1 MKYEIKVEPERSFM
15 DENVSIE
22 ITGEAEKGLELRL
35 FSEDFYSINGDIRVM
50 EVGTKWES
58 RVSVVLD
65 QSGRAVLDA
74 TVFTTLKIAE
84 AKKSPLEQSLARLA
98 ENRSCHIKMELW
110 KGDVKEA
117 EAVHERQFAG
127 EDVISRDVIEDG
139 LLARYFSRRDQEKDG
154 VKGPGVI
161 VVSGSDGRIEKAQA
175 IAQCLARRGIHALAV
190 CYFGMEQVPDDLTQ
204 IPLEYI
210 ENAISWMKREGHV
223 DPKRIGIYGRSK
235 GGELALL
242 AASLFPEL
250 KCVAANTPSCYVQEG
265 FIAGKRTSGHS
276 SWCYQ
281 GKEIPYVKGS
291 LTGLLCLLLGMLRK
305 DPFAFRRFYEVNT
318 WKGSRPKF
326 PDARIRLENSRAAFL
341 LLSSDTDGIWPSDRY
356 TKEAWEQLKQQG
368 KGKSVRSLCYSGS
381 GHMLTL
387 PYQPIPNCRE
397 YGGTIQKAIP
407 ATIKAWKE
415 TVDFFMKFL

>member
-98 ENRSCHIKMELW
+98 ENRLCHIKMELW

-117 EAVHERQFAG
+117 EIVHERQFAG

-161 VVSGSDGRIEKAQA
+161 VVSGRTEGSKRH
-175 IAQCLARRGIHALAV
+175 RRLLNV
-190 CYFGMEQVPDDLTQ
+190 WQ
-204 IPLEYI
+204 
-210 ENAISWMKREGHV
+210 
-223 DPKRIGIYGRSK
+223 
-235 GGELALL
+235 GGEFMPWLSATLVW
-242 AASLFPEL
+242 SR
-250 KCVAANTPSCYVQEG
+250 C
-265 FIAGKRTSGHS
+265 RT
-276 SWCYQ
+276 
-281 GKEIPYVKGS
+281 I
-291 LTGLLCLLLGMLRK
+291 
-305 DPFAFRRFYEVNT
+305 
-318 WKGSRPKF
+318 
-326 PDARIRLENSRAAFL
+326 
-341 LLSSDTDGIWPSDRY
+341 
-356 TKEAWEQLKQQG
+356 
-368 KGKSVRSLCYSGS
+368 
-381 GHMLTL
+381 
-387 PYQPIPNCRE
+387 
-397 YGGTIQKAIP
+397 
-407 ATIKAWKE
+407 
-415 TVDFFMKFL
+415 